1 MKGLLMKDFQLMKNQ
16 GKILLAIFVVIAV
29 FGIIAD
35 GNSSFLTA
43 YITIFLALFTTSTIS
58 YDEYDSG
65 YLFLFTL
72 PVSRKGYVTEKY
84 VFGFLSILIAWCA
97 GMAAGT
103 AAFLRSAPHG
113 SMTDWFISGTLYI
126 ATAVIFLSFMIP
138 VRLKFEAEMARYAN
152 LIAIIA
158 MLVIYTLIMGG
169 IEYLPESWTANVA
182 AFFNGLGDMG
192 IWMCVMTA
200 ALVILII
207 SYLCSRRIILHK
219 EF

>member
-1 MKGLLMKDFQLMKNQ
+1 MKGLLIKDFQLMKNQ
-16 GKILLAIFVVIAV
+16 GKILIAIFVVNAA
-29 FGIIAD
+29 FGIFAD

-43 YITIFLALFTTSTIS
+43 YFTIFLALFTTSTIS

-72 PVSRKGYVTEKY
+72 PISRKGYVTGKY
-84 VFGFLSILIAWCA
+84 VFGILSVLLAWCF
-97 GMAAGT
+97 GMAVGT
-103 AAFLRSAPHG
+103 ADFLRTTPNESL
-113 SMTDWFISGTLYI
+113 TDWFISGTLYI
-126 ATAVIFLSFMIP
+126 AVGVIFLSFTIP
-138 VRLKFEAEMARYAN
+138 VRLKFESEKARYAN

-169 IEYLPESWTANVA
+169 IEYLPESWTENAA

-192 IWMCVMTA
+192 IWICVMTA

-207 SYLCSRRIILHK
+207 SYLCSRRIMEKK

>member
-1 MKGLLMKDFQLMKNQ
+1 MKGLLMKEFQLMKMH
-16 GKILLAIFVVIAV
+16 GKIVIAILVVIDAV
-29 FGIIAD
+29 GIFAD

-43 YITIFLALFTTSTIS
+43 YFTIFLALFATSTIS

-84 VFGFLSILIAWCA
+84 VFGFLSILIAWCF
-97 GMAAGT
+97 GMAVGT
-103 AAFLRSAPHG
+103 ADFLRTTPHD
-113 SMTDWFISGTLYI
+113 SLTDWFISGTLYI
-126 ATAVIFLSFMIP
+126 AVAVIFLSFTIP

-200 ALVILII
+200 ALVILVI

>member
-16 GKILLAIFVVIAV
+16 GKILIAIFVVNAA

-72 PVSRKGYVTEKY
+72 PISRKGYVTGKY
-84 VFGFLSILIAWCA
+84 VFGILSVLLAWCF
-97 GMAAGT
+97 GMAVGT
-103 AAFLRSAPHG
+103 ADFLRTTPNESL
-113 SMTDWFISGTLYI
+113 TDWFISGTLYI
-126 ATAVIFLSFMIP
+126 AVGVIFLSFTIP
-138 VRLKFEAEMARYAN
+138 VRLKFESEKARYAN

-169 IEYLPESWTANVA
+169 IEYLPESWTENAA

-192 IWMCVMTA
+192 IWICVMTA

-207 SYLCSRRIILHK
+207 SYLCSRRIMEKK

>member
-16 GKILLAIFVVIAV
+16 GKILIAIFVVNAA
-29 FGIIAD
+29 FGIFAD

-43 YITIFLALFTTSTIS
+43 YFTIFLALFATSTIS

-84 VFGFLSILIAWCA
+84 VFGFLSILLAWCF
-97 GMAAGT
+97 GMAVGT
-103 AAFLRSAPHG
+103 ADFLRTTPHD
-113 SMTDWFISGTLYI
+113 SLTDWFIGGTLYI
-126 ATAVIFLSFMIP
+126 AVAVIFLSFTIP

-169 IEYLPESWTANVA
+169 IEYLPEAWTENAA

-192 IWMCVMTA
+192 IWICVMTA

-207 SYLCSRRIILHK
+207 SYLCSRRIMEKK

>member
-1 MKGLLMKDFQLMKNQ
+1 MKGLLIKDFQLMKNQ
-16 GKILLAIFVVIAV
+16 GKILIAIFVVNAA
-29 FGIIAD
+29 FGIFAV

-43 YITIFLALFTTSTIS
+43 YFTIFLALFTTSTIS

-72 PVSRKGYVTEKY
+72 PISRKGYVTGKY
-84 VFGFLSILIAWCA
+84 VFGILSVLLAWCF
-97 GMAAGT
+97 GMAVGT
-103 AAFLRSAPHG
+103 ADFLRTTPNESL
-113 SMTDWFISGTLYI
+113 TDWFISGTLYI
-126 ATAVIFLSFMIP
+126 AVGVIFLSFTIP
-138 VRLKFEAEMARYAN
+138 VRLKFESEKARYAN

-169 IEYLPESWTANVA
+169 IEYLPEAWTENAA

-192 IWMCVMTA
+192 IWICVMTA

-207 SYLCSRRIILHK
+207 SYLCSRRIMEKK

>member
-16 GKILLAIFVVIAV
+16 GKIGIAILVVIAA
-29 FGIIAD
+29 FGIFAD

-43 YITIFLALFTTSTIS
+43 YFTIFLALFATSTIS

-72 PVSRKGYVTEKY
+72 PVSRKGYVAEKY
-84 VFGFLSILIAWCA
+84 VFGFLSILIAWCF
-97 GMAAGT
+97 GMAVGT
-103 AAFLRSAPHG
+103 ADFLRTTPHD
-113 SMTDWFISGTLYI
+113 SLTDWFISGTLYI
-126 ATAVIFLSFMIP
+126 AVAVIFLSFTIP

>member
-1 MKGLLMKDFQLMKNQ
+1 MFGILSV
-16 GKILLAIFVVIAV
+16 LLAWCFVMAV
-29 FGIIAD
+29 
-35 GNSSFLTA
+35 
-43 YITIFLALFTTSTIS
+43 
-58 YDEYDSG
+58 
-65 YLFLFTL
+65 
-72 PVSRKGYVTEKY
+72 
-84 VFGFLSILIAWCA
+84 
-97 GMAAGT
+97 GT
-103 AAFLRSAPHG
+103 ADFLRTTPNESL
-113 SMTDWFISGTLYI
+113 TDWFISGTLYI
-126 ATAVIFLSFMIP
+126 AVGVIFLSFTIP
-138 VRLKFEAEMARYAN
+138 VRLKFESEKARYAN

-182 AFFNGLGDMG
+182 AFINGLGDIG

>member
-16 GKILLAIFVVIAV
+16 GKILIAIFVVIAA
-29 FGIIAD
+29 FGIFAD

-43 YITIFLALFTTSTIS
+43 YFTIFVALFTTSTIS

-72 PVSRKGYVTEKY
+72 PISRKGYVTGKY
-84 VFGFLSILIAWCA
+84 VFGILSVLLAWCF
-97 GMAAGT
+97 GMAVGT
-103 AAFLRSAPHG
+103 ADFLRTTPNESL
-113 SMTDWFISGTLYI
+113 TDWFISGTLYI
-126 ATAVIFLSFMIP
+126 AVGVIFLSFTIP
-138 VRLKFEAEMARYAN
+138 VRLKFESEKARYAN

-169 IEYLPESWTANVA
+169 IEYLPESWTENAA

-192 IWMCVMTA
+192 IWICVMTA

-207 SYLCSRRIILHK
+207 SYLCSRRIMEKK